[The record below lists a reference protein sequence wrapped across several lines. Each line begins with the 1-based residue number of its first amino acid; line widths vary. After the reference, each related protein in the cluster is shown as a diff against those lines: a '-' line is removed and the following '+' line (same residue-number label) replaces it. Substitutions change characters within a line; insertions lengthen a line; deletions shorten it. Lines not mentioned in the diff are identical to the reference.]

1 PAALYPQRT
10 GQPLAAIIRVIMGD
24 YQHHAD
30 MPEAIAPYPIPED
43 VRQSVR
49 RLVDSAVVLDGA

>member
-1 PAALYPQRT
+1 
-10 GQPLAAIIRVIMGD
+10 MGD
-24 YQHHAD
+24 YQHYAD